1 MNEKKKVLVVEEDVI
16 LGDVL
21 AIKLKKLG
29 YVVDKTQDGT
39 VAMQKVLAAK
49 PDCIVLDILL
59 SRKGGISFLEEL
71 KANPA
76 LRDIPVVIN
85 ASSEDRDEVKHARE
99 LGVRDFLIKAVF
111 DPNAAVEKVKEVL
124 AAPAQAPS
132 AGVSMQNVVV
142 PPSVSATQP
151 PQAAVVPPPAP
162 APAPSVAPQT
172 PAPAPAAAASPAPAP
187 ASGKAFILVIEDDK
201 FLRELLVRKLASE
214 GFDVQNAID
223 ATAAYAILAQRKPT
237 IILCDLI
244 LPEVSGFEILQHIKA
259 DPKVS
264 DVPVIILSNLGQ
276 KEDTDRAMALGA
288 KDFMV
293 KANFTLDEIVAKV
306 RATIG

>member
-1 MNEKKKVLVVEEDVI
+1 MNEKKKVLVIEEDVI

-39 VAMQKVLAAK
+39 VAMQKVLASK

-76 LRDIPVVIN
+76 LRDIPVIVN

-99 LGVRDFLIKAVF
+99 LGAREFLIKAVF
-111 DPNAAVEKVKEVL
+111 DPNAAVEKVKEVFS
-124 AAPAQAPS
+124 APIAPS
-132 AGVSMQNVVV
+132 AGISMQNVVV

-151 PQAAVVPPPAP
+151 AQATVVPPPPAP
-162 APAPSVAPQT
+162 APASSAAP
-172 PAPAPAAAASPAPAP
+172 SPAPAP
-187 ASGKAFILVIEDDK
+187 APTAAATSATASGKTFVLVIEDDK